1 MEKVNKDQNWYPMT
15 KILLSAIICHFKVN
29 KRYFSKWNHKNR
41 HSCYGTDNENFQNEL
56 LQQNCNSDVK
66 GRKDTI
72 FKTKWQNG
80 TYIIPQKI
88 QGLRKRKNKHIILHL
103 VHNKS
108 LQDIIVETEI
118 REKKMQRLPYLP
130 FKEKTKLISQRKALT
145 GLNSVLFGISEGHL
159 WPPSSLP
166 RGHLEFLRAIN
177 KHETNST
184 E

>member
-1 MEKVNKDQNWYPMT
+1 MVQIM
-15 KILLSAIICHFKVN
+15 
-29 KRYFSKWNHKNR
+29 R
-41 HSCYGTDNENFQNEL
+41 
-56 LQQNCNSDVK
+56 
-66 GRKDTI
+66 I
-72 FKTKWQNG
+72 FKMNYYSKTATVMWKEEKTQYLKQNDKNG

-145 GLNSVLFGISEGHL
+145 GLNR
-159 WPPSSLP
+159 P
-166 RGHLEFLRAIN
+166 
-177 KHETNST
+177 
-184 E
+184 